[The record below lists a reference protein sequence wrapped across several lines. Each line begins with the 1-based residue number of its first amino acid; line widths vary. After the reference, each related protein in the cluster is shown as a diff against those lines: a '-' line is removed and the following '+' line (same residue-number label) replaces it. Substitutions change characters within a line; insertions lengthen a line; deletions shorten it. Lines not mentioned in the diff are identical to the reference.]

1 LRNSRIACWRWRS
14 WGEIELWASALS
26 FANLYYLLRKS
37 SGHAGAVARLAELRR
52 IVDVAPA
59 SRTALDA
66 ALASK
71 FGDFEDALQCFAARE
86 AGNVT
91 VILTRNKQDYSGSEL
106 PVMSA
111 EEYLQQRESR
121 RP

>member
-1 LRNSRIACWRWRS
+1 
-14 WGEIELWASALS
+14 
-26 FANLYYLLRKS
+26 
-37 SGHAGAVARLAELRR
+37 
-52 IVDVAPA
+52 
-59 SRTALDA
+59 
-66 ALASK
+66 
-71 FGDFEDALQCFAARE
+71 
-86 AGNVT
+86 VT